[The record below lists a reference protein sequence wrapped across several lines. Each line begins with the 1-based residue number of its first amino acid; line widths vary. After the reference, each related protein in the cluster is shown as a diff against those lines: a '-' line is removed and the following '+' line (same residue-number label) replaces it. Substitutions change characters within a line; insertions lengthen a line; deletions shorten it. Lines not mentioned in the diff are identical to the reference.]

1 MDTTNMAANS
11 HYQKISI
18 KRLIFKIDL
27 SATHQW
33 ELLSKSSNFYQDFS
47 IINYSPKTQKH
58 NILSGRQ
65 YLVSSRND
73 CKMLRYDFRS
83 ALSTARESVASTVHP
98 PLDENTLKAL
108 LDQARSE
115 GIVSRSERHPAGS
128 TEQTPLPGMLSF
140 LNDWDMGRIL
150 INLGY
155 WLLIFIRHKS

>member
-1 MDTTNMAANS
+1 
-11 HYQKISI
+11 
-18 KRLIFKIDL
+18 
-27 SATHQW
+27 
-33 ELLSKSSNFYQDFS
+33 
-47 IINYSPKTQKH
+47 
-58 NILSGRQ
+58 
-65 YLVSSRND
+65 
-73 CKMLRYDFRS
+73 MLRFDCRS
-83 ALSTARESVASTVHP
+83 AHSTARESVASAVHP

-155 WLLIFIRHKS
+155 